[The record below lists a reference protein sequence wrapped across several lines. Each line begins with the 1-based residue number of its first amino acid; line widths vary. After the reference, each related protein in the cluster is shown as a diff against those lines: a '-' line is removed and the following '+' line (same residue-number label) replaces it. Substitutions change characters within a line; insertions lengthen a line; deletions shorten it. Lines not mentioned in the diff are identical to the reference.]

1 MIQEKS
7 RFLEETEFTLR
18 NEPKLQK
25 EFCMKNAIKSLAI
38 IALVAVIGFSMIAC
52 GDGSDNGGGGGGGG
66 GSGELWAKL
75 TAGSGT
81 WSRDND
87 SFVMKFTKTAEF
99 STDGYCELLI
109 TIPKA
114 KPDDHDEYDFLE
126 GKVYVKLNGATG
138 NYWCGDLPASKNISF
153 GGGSSD
159 VGIVTFL
166 SDTQMIISGTLSGWA
181 KYYDGSYTRK

>member
-1 MIQEKS
+1 MQK
-7 RFLEETEFTLR
+7 TLTII
-18 NEPKLQK
+18 LLVS
-25 EFCMKNAIKSLAI
+25 AALWGLASCEGSYI
-38 IALVAVIGFSMIAC
+38 DPGAMGMMGGGFVGGWFDD
-52 GDGSDNGGGGGGGG
+52 GDEGGSGGKGSSGGGGGSG

-87 SFVMKFTKTAEF
+87 SFTMKFTKTAEF
-99 STDGYCELLI
+99 SSDGYCELLI

-166 SDTQMIISGTLSGWA
+166 SDTQMTISGTLSGWA